1 LTRDKLTASFATIF
15 FREVAMKHC
24 FAIIVLSLLGLNAH
38 AGVNKWV
45 DAEGK
50 VHYSDAPPPE
60 AKTETV
66 RNISGKGQTE
76 APATYSTKSY
86 AEREAEMKKSKL
98 EKEEASK
105 KEAQKNAATE
115 AKERSCEAA
124 RQHARALEEGAR
136 VYNYDQNGERV
147 YLDDDTRAQRLEE
160 ARKTISADC
169 N

>member
-1 LTRDKLTASFATIF
+1 MRSYFAVIALSLISFA
-15 FREVAMKHC
+15 
-24 FAIIVLSLLGLNAH
+24 AH
-38 AGVNKWV
+38 AGLNKWV

-50 VHYSDAPPPE
+50 VHYSDSPPPN
-60 AKTETV
+60 AKSETV
-66 RNISGKGQTE
+66 RDLSGKGQTE

-86 AEREAEMKKSKL
+86 AEREAEMKKSKM
-98 EKEEASK
+98 EKDEASK
-105 KEAQKNAATE
+105 KEAQKDAAAD
-115 AKERSCEAA
+115 AKKRSCEAA

>member
-1 LTRDKLTASFATIF
+1 
-15 FREVAMKHC
+15 MKSC
-24 FAIIVLSLLGLNAH
+24 FALVVLTFIGLNAH

-60 AKTETV
+60 VQTQTV

-76 APATYSTKSY
+76 APASYSPKSY
-86 AEREAEMKKSKL
+86 SEREAEMKKSKL

-105 KEAQKNAATE
+105 KTAQQEAD
-115 AKERSCEAA
+115 AKAKQSNCEAA
-124 RQHARALEEGAR
+124 RQNVRSLEAGGR
-136 VYNYDQNGERV
+136 IVTYDANGERN
-147 YLDDDTRAQRLEE
+147 YMEDDARAQRLEE
-160 ARKTISADC
+160 AQKSVSDYC